1 MPLKFDPEYGRE
13 LKIIRDGALREN
25 REFWWGS
32 LLMAGG
38 LLAAVVSGLHYS
50 NASDGLAITA
60 TLAVSALC
68 VIAVINSGVKT
79 IHCSLT
85 ILTGATEWIGR
96 KQLGEY
102 KPPGGGEQNE

>member
-13 LKIIRDGALREN
+13 IKILRDGAQRSS

-38 LLAAVVSGLHYS
+38 LLAAVVGGLHYA
-50 NASDGLAITA
+50 NVPDGLAITA

-68 VIAVINSGVKT
+68 VIAVINSGVNAVHAT
-79 IHCSLT
+79 LVVLI
-85 ILTGATEWIGR
+85 GATEWVGR

-102 KPPGGGEQNE
+102 ESPVGGGQSE

>member
-13 LKIIRDGALREN
+13 LTVIRDKALREN

-32 LLMAGG
+32 ILMAGG
-38 LLAAVVSGLHYS
+38 LLAAVVGGLHY
-50 NASDGLAITA
+50 ASAPDALAITA

-68 VIAVINSGVKT
+68 VIAVINSGVRAV
-79 IHCSLT
+79 HASLAVL
-85 ILTGATEWIGR
+85 IAVTEWVGR

-102 KPPGGGEQNE
+102 EPPGGGGKNE

>member
-1 MPLKFDPEYGRE
+1 
-13 LKIIRDGALREN
+13 
-25 REFWWGS
+25 
-32 LLMAGG
+32 MAGG
-38 LLAAVVSGLHYS
+38 LLAAVVGGLHYA
-50 NASDGLAITA
+50 NAPDGLAITS

-102 KPPGGGEQNE
+102 KPPGGGGQNE